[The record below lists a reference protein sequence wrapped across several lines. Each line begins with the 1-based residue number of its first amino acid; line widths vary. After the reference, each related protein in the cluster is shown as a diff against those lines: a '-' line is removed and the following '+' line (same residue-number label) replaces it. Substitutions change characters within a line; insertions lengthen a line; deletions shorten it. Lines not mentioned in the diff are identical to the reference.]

1 MKTKKHYFILAVV
14 TGILCVPA
22 LGEIRLP
29 LPEDR
34 RPILIGKANPA
45 LAGIEKLYVVI
56 VPPDTEPK
64 KDGLVWKELDKL
76 VRDKLKNAG
85 ITIAEDDVDKIN
97 PDLAKFL
104 KKKLNSV
111 RNLKFRS
118 VNIPE
123 LRVDIEMLKLKG
135 SQQYVFRIQIALSR
149 LVYLAK
155 DSSWSIKA
163 DVWKTGSPM
172 QAISVKNMPAVV
184 TDVVLEQVDA
194 FIAAY
199 CAANPPGARP
209 SAPNDITVKP
219 EKLTKPDAK
228 RAVAEYKYVASKNSK
243 VFHKPD
249 CRWVKRIKPANLV
262 GYNSRN
268 EAIEAGK
275 RPCKTCNP

>member
-1 MKTKKHYFILAVV
+1 MKTKKHYPILAVAAV
-14 TGILCVPA
+14 ILCVSA
-22 LGEIRLP
+22 LGEVRLP

-34 RPILIGKANPA
+34 RPILIGRPNPEFR
-45 LAGIEKLYVVI
+45 GIHI
-56 VPPDTEPK
+56 VHVTILPSTSEPNK
-64 KDGLVWKELDKL
+64 HSLVWKELKTKVEHKL
-76 VRDKLKNAG
+76 EEAG
-85 ITIAEDDVDKIN
+85 IKIIHTL
-97 PDLAKFL
+97 DTRYE
-104 KKKLNSV
+104 S
-111 RNLKFRS
+111 RS
-118 VNIPE
+118 FHVPE
-123 LRVDIEMLKLKG
+123 LRIYIDMLKLEG
-135 SQQYVFRIQIALSR
+135 LQQYVYRIKTSLSR
-149 LVYLAK
+149 VVYLALRDEGVQHFEPK
-155 DSSWSIKA
+155 FMLKA

-228 RAVAEYKYVASKNSK
+228 RAVAQYKYVASKNSK

-262 GYNSRN
+262 GYNSRG

-275 RPCKTCNP
+275 RPCKMCKP

>member
-1 MKTKKHYFILAVV
+1 MKTKKHYLILAVV
-14 TGILCVPA
+14 TGILCVPT

-56 VPPDTEPK
+56 VPPDTGPK

-97 PDLAKFL
+97 PDLAKVL
-104 KKKLNSV
+104 KKRLNSV

-163 DVWKTGSPM
+163 DVWKVEPPM
-172 QAISVKNMPAVV
+172 QAISVQNMPAVV

-199 CAANPPGARP
+199 CAANPPGTRP
-209 SAPNDITVKP
+209 SATNDITVKP

-228 RAVAEYKYVASKNSK
+228 RAVAEYKYMASKNSK
-243 VFHKPD
+243 VFHKPE

-275 RPCKTCNP
+275 RPCKMCKP